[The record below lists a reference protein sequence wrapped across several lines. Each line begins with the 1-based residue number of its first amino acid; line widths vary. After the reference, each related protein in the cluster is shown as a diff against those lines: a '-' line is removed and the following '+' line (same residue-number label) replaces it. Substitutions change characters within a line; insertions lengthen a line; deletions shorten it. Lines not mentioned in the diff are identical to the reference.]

1 MKLMGCFN
9 LIIITITSLFSY
21 LAGFDLLPW
30 AAQDSPWRP
39 GLFRQPARGQQE
51 AGGWLPGL
59 LCLRDTALADTVS
72 ARRIYLRMPM
82 VLSYLEIRAYPG
94 ETRKGISLD
103 PHIESDTES
112 GQLHLL
118 NISWHSTFFPFL
130 IPVSEF
136 RPQTLC
142 LWH

>member
-1 MKLMGCFN
+1 MGCFN

-30 AAQDSPWRP
+30 AAQDSPWPP

-72 ARRIYLRMPM
+72 ARRMYLRMPM
-82 VLSYLEIRAYPG
+82 VLSYLEIGAYPG
-94 ETRKGISLD
+94 RHVRGSPLTPILNLTLSLANY
-103 PHIESDTES
+103 I
-112 GQLHLL
+112 
-118 NISWHSTFFPFL
+118 F
-130 IPVSEF
+130 
-136 RPQTLC
+136 
-142 LWH
+142 